1 MDYNKHQVLYS
12 ELDAKR
18 KVLNQKIGELQGTK
32 TWYLSFDLKAAALES
47 LTAKAA
53 SDSYIIDL
61 ERLESQKIIKSSATE
76 RLKNQTSFGWN
87 PMEWFSS
94 ERSIAKEA
102 LKNTLVEINE
112 LDNQIGVLNSKL
124 KINDAVYNR
133 LESNLKRHEKH
144 NSLEHDSKIA
154 LIVNEEASLSTKLT
168 EIGKQRDILDSQL
181 SAPLLEL
188 KKLVAEGDRV
198 ATELSQA
205 ESFEDRISN
214 AKNSYE
220 KKQLHE
226 LCIKTFGD
234 PSPRKVKATKER
246 ELIGI
251 NRNVKKLQIRLESIV
266 KRSSRTIGRLV
277 IDGNNM
283 CYLHSQKKFLGLKAL
298 RPVADLLSEQYEVLI
313 IFDASIRDQL
323 RKNTEQIS
331 NCFSNR
337 VSVHIVSNGEKA
349 DESLLKIAI
358 NPSDWIIS
366 GDRFSD
372 YPEMPAV
379 KNKRLIRHEILE
391 DKVLINDLNFE
402 TTY

>member
-1 MDYNKHQVLYS
+1 
-12 ELDAKR
+12 
-18 KVLNQKIGELQGTK
+18 
-32 TWYLSFDLKAAALES
+32 
-47 LTAKAA
+47 
-53 SDSYIIDL
+53 
-61 ERLESQKIIKSSATE
+61 
-76 RLKNQTSFGWN
+76 
-87 PMEWFSS
+87 
-94 ERSIAKEA
+94 
-102 LKNTLVEINE
+102 
-112 LDNQIGVLNSKL
+112 
-124 KINDAVYNR
+124 
-133 LESNLKRHEKH
+133 
-144 NSLEHDSKIA
+144 
-154 LIVNEEASLSTKLT
+154 
-168 EIGKQRDILDSQL
+168 
-181 SAPLLEL
+181 
-188 KKLVAEGDRV
+188 
-198 ATELSQA
+198 
-205 ESFEDRISN
+205 
-214 AKNSYE
+214 
-220 KKQLHE
+220 
-226 LCIKTFGD
+226 
-234 PSPRKVKATKER
+234 
-246 ELIGI
+246 
-251 NRNVKKLQIRLESIV
+251 
-266 KRSSRTIGRLV
+266 
-277 IDGNNM
+277 M